1 MQTFTVEASDHGKR
15 LVRLLCARYPALSP
29 GIVFRTLKKK
39 DIRINGR
46 RVTADLTLS
55 EGDVVA
61 VYLPDEVLTQDP
73 DVVSASSPAAIR
85 TTSPHDEY
93 EPREIYRGPDLLIV
107 DKPQG
112 MAVHAGARVRG
123 TPLVDLLRER
133 YGTPELTLCH
143 RLDQGTGGLVTLA
156 FSRASLEAA
165 LDLMERR
172 RLVKFYR
179 CLVPGVWE
187 ATDAEPDGFC
197 TRNAWLEKPDKGGRV
212 FLHDAPASGR
222 LPVCTRIRLL
232 RSWNTLDGEPVSE
245 LEVELVTGRT
255 HQIRAHLAWLGHP
268 VLGDGLY
275 GRNADNRRFLETDGG
290 KIRRQQLFATRLLI
304 KEIEKNHR
312 LAYLANRRFEI
323 EPKYTVRLEGL

>member
-1 MQTFTVEASDHGKR
+1 M
-15 LVRLLCARYPALSP
+15 
-29 GIVFRTLKKK
+29 FRTLKKK

-55 EGDVVA
+55 EGDEVA
-61 VYLPDEVLTQDP
+61 VYLPDESLTLKP
-73 DVVSASSPAAIR
+73 DDISVSFPSTFQ
-85 TTSPHDEY
+85 TTPSHEAY

-112 MAVHAGARVRG
+112 MAVHAGARVLG

-143 RLDQGTGGLVTLA
+143 RLDQGTGGLVMLA
-156 FSRASLEAA
+156 FGRASLEAA
-165 LDLMERR
+165 LDLMERQ
-172 RLVKFYR
+172 RLVKTYR
-179 CLVPGVWE
+179 CLVLGVW
-187 ATDAEPDGFC
+187 DAADAGSDGFC

-212 FLHDAPASGR
+212 FIHDAPASGR
-222 LPVCTRIRLL
+222 LPVCTRVRLL
-232 RSWNTLDGEPVSE
+232 HTWDVSGAGPVSE

-255 HQIRAHLAWLGHP
+255 HQIRAHLSWLGHP

-290 KIRRQQLFATRLLI
+290 KVRRQQLFATRLLFQG
-304 KEIEKNHR
+304 IEKNHR

>member
-1 MQTFTVEASDHGKR
+1 MQAFTVEASDHGKR
-15 LVRLLCARYPALSP
+15 LVRLLCTRYPSLSP

-46 RVTADLTLS
+46 WVAADLTVS
-55 EGDVVA
+55 EGDEVA

-73 DVVSASSPAAIR
+73 DVVSASAPAAIR

-93 EPREIYRGPDLLIV
+93 ELREIYRGPDLLVV

-123 TPLVDLLRER
+123 TPLVDLLRDR
-133 YGTPELTLCH
+133 YGTQELTLCH
-143 RLDQGTGGLVTLA
+143 RLDQGTGGLVMLA
-156 FSRASLEAA
+156 FGRASLEAA

-179 CLVPGVWE
+179 CLVPGAWN
-187 ATDAEPDGFC
+187 AADTEPDGFC

-212 FLHDAPASGR
+212 FMHDAPAPGR
-222 LPVCTRIRLL
+222 LPVCTRMRLL
-232 RSWNTLDGEPVSE
+232 RTWVSSETEAVSE

-275 GRNADNRRFLETDGG
+275 GRNADNRRFLEQDGG
-290 KIRRQQLFATRLLI
+290 KLRRQQLFATRVVFQGV
-304 KEIEKNHR
+304 EKNHR